1 MAYKAFNPLV
11 ITIDNP
17 SPAAVSATLVR
28 PIKVVDAV
36 AYVTTNAGAATSCQ
50 VSSAGG
56 NITDSISLGNNA
68 AKKVGRAGEI
78 DDANNAVNSGAVVTS
93 TWAGAGTAGR
103 VNIICVSNTA
113 NP

>member
-1 MAYKAFNPLV
+1 MAYTAFNPLV

-17 SPAAVSATLVR
+17 APAAVSATLVR
-28 PIKVVDAV
+28 PVKVVDTV

-50 VSSAGG
+50 ISSING
-56 NITDSISLGNNA
+56 NITNSISLGNNVA
-68 AKKVGRAGEI
+68 NKAGRAAEI
-78 DDANNAVNSGAVVTS
+78 DDANNVINSGATVTS

-103 VNIICVSNTA
+103 ANIICVDATD